1 MNSTIYTIGH
11 SNHSI
16 DTFISM
22 LKQHGVT
29 ALGDVRSHPYSR
41 YTPQFSRDALKISL
55 ANAGITYVFLGKELG
70 ARSPNPACYRQGRV
84 QYSLLAQE
92 PLFAE
97 GIQRIK
103 KGMERFSLALMCA
116 EKDPLDCHRA
126 LLVGRKLFDLGVSV
140 NHILSDRSLE
150 SHEKMEKRLLA
161 FCKIPEGDMFRE
173 RDECLVDAYTI
184 QCERVAY
191 QDEAMN
197 TPEER
202 IAA

>member
-11 SNHSI
+11 SNHSVEA
-16 DTFISM
+16 FITM
-22 LKQHGVT
+22 LKKYDVT
-29 ALGDVRSHPYSR
+29 ALCDVRSHPYSR
-41 YTPQFSRDALKISL
+41 YTPQFSRDALKTALSEVGISY
-55 ANAGITYVFLGKELG
+55 AFLGKELG
-70 ARSPNPACYRQGRV
+70 ARSPNPACYRQGKV
-84 QYSLLAQE
+84 QYDRLACE
-92 PLFAE
+92 PLFAD
-97 GIQRIK
+97 GIRRIE
-103 KGMERFSLALMCA
+103 KGMARFCLALMCA

-191 QDEAMN
+191 QDDAMN